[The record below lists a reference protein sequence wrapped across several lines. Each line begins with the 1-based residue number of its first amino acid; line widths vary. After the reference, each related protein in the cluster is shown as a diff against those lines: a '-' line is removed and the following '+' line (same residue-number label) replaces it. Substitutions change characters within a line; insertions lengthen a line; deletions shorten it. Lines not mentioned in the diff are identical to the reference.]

1 MEDTE
6 NERDAQTERV
16 IELMR
21 GLNGAARRELVD
33 YVIVETGLT
42 FVPALPVVDT
52 IADKSLSEG

>member
-1 MEDTE
+1 MADME

>member
-1 MEDTE
+1 MADMEIG
-6 NERDAQTERV
+6 RDAQVERV

>member
-21 GLNGAARRELVD
+21 GLNGAARRELAD
-33 YVIVETGLT
+33 YVIVETRLT